1 MTDSKET
8 QNKVKQVIGEIGKV
22 DPAESFNKSTGG
34 KWIPIFKALNPL
46 GHFADA
52 YSKTLAYKIETKR
65 WNIELKR
72 FEEKAKTNNNMIQKT
87 FQLKMEEL
95 QQRRIV
101 LVGFFETV
109 NNELGRLHIERRE
122 VLDMAKMAT
131 KKALEP
137 GIDFEERKLFKEMA
151 TEMTNQIP
159 NFGSSAN
166 ATLQTLSQSLPPV
179 KIATNLLSESSKND

>member
-1 MTDSKET
+1 MTDTKDT
-8 QNKVKQVIGEIGKV
+8 QSKVKHGIGKIGKV
-22 DPAESFNKSTGG
+22 DPAENFNKSTGG

-52 YSKTLAYKIETKR
+52 YTKTLAYKIETKR
-65 WNIELKR
+65 LNIELKR
-72 FEEKAKTNNNMIQKT
+72 VEEEAKIMGDVIEKT
-87 FQLKMEEL
+87 FQLKIEEL
-95 QQRRIV
+95 QQRRIA

-109 NNELGRLHIERRE
+109 NNELGRLHIERME
-122 VLDMAKMAT
+122 VLEMAKMAT
-131 KKALEP
+131 KKTLGP

-166 ATLQTLSQSLPPV
+166 ATLQTLAQSLPPV
-179 KIATNLLSESSKND
+179 KIATKLLSESIENE